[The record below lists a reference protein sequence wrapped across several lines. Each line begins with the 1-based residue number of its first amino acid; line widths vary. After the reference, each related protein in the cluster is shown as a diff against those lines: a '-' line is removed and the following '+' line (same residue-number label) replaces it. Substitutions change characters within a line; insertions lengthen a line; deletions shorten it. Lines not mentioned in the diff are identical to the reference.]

1 MHKKTISDI
10 DVTGKKVLVRVDF
23 NVPLD
28 EYQNIT
34 DDTRIETALPTINF
48 LLKHNAAVILMSHL
62 GRPKGEDKS
71 TFSLEPVAKTIGRN
85 HWQKGSICP
94 RLHR

>member
-34 DDTRIETALPTINF
+34 DDTRIEAALPTINF
-48 LLKHNAAVILMSHL
+48 LLKHNTAVIFDVSF
-62 GRPKGEDKS
+62 RSSK
-71 TFSLEPVAKTIGRN
+71 R
-85 HWQKGSICP
+85 
-94 RLHR
+94 